1 MLKRI
6 AQIFLGKST
15 ASASKKPAENNAEI
29 EQSPPRAKHRQEK
42 HQHQRTPSAHT
53 PSSRGSGAERNTNH
67 ERRRNT
73 PKPDN
78 SPEAGFTLQAE
89 DLANITPAEV
99 NIVKRDAHSIS
110 RRDISSAALKVLYRL
125 GDAGYQAFLVGGG
138 VRDLLLGGHPKDF
151 DISTNATPEQVKTV
165 FRNARIIGRRFK
177 IVHVRFGREIIE
189 VTTFRAHHDTQP
201 LADGQD
207 RKSIRDLD
215 SAHAASGMILRDNV
229 YGKIDEDAMRR
240 DFSVNAIYY
249 TTKGFALLDFVDGL
263 ADIDARLIRM
273 IGDPEVR
280 YREDPVRLLRA
291 VRLASKLG
299 FDIES
304 GTKAPIKALAPLLAS
319 ISSARLFDETVK
331 LFTTGKAQHTF
342 NMLREY
348 DLADYLFKPALAA
361 LDEAKPAH
369 ARLLEKAMDN
379 TDKRLAQGKSITP
392 AFMYA
397 ALLWPALQQRLEQL
411 HSTGGRPPMPVLQQ
425 ASSQAVVDQLQF
437 TAIPKRLTA
446 MMRDIWELQWR
457 MEPRSAKQIES
468 VYSHPK
474 FRAAYDFLILREEA
488 GEETANAGQWW
499 TDFQACDQAGQQA
512 MMDNLTPAPGK
523 NKRKRRRRRKPQETG
538 KA

>member
-15 ASASKKPAENNAEI
+15 ASASTEHAEKNAELATSS
-29 EQSPPRAKHRQEK
+29 ENANHRSAKRQHPPKSHAKSNSERSSSSSPSE
-42 HQHQRTPSAHT
+42 
-53 PSSRGSGAERNTNH
+53 
-67 ERRRNT
+67 
-73 PKPDN
+73 
-78 SPEAGFTLQAE
+78 GFTLRAK
-89 DLANITPAEV
+89 DLASMSPTDV
-99 NIVKRDAHSIS
+99 NIVKRDGHSIS
-110 RRDISSAALKVLYRL
+110 RRDISPAALKVLYRL

-151 DISTNATPEQVKTV
+151 DISTNATPEQVKAV

-201 LADGQD
+201 LAEDQD
-207 RKSIRDLD
+207 RKSIKHLD

-249 TTKGFALLDFVDGL
+249 TTNGFALLDFVDGL
-263 ADIDARLIRM
+263 ADIEARLIRM
-273 IGDPEVR
+273 IGNPEQR

-299 FDIES
+299 FNIEAN
-304 GTKAPIKALAPLLAS
+304 TKAPIKALAPLLAS

-331 LFTTGKAQHTF
+331 LFTTGKAHHTF
-342 NMLREY
+342 SMLREY
-348 DLADYLFKPALAA
+348 DLADYLFKPAIAA
-361 LDEAKPAH
+361 LDQAKPAH
-369 ARLLEKAMDN
+369 ARLLEKAMEN

-397 ALLWPALQQRLEQL
+397 ALLWPALQQQLSQL
-411 HSTGGRPPMPVLQQ
+411 HTHSGKPPMPILQQ
-425 ASSQAVVDQLQF
+425 AASQVIMEQIQF

-446 MMRDIWELQWR
+446 MMREIWELQWR
-457 MEPRSAKQIES
+457 MTPRSAKQIES
-468 VYSHPK
+468 VYTHPK
-474 FRAAYDFLILREEA
+474 FRAAYDFLVLREDA
-488 GEETANAGQWW
+488 GEDTANAGQWW
-499 TDFQACDQAGQQA
+499 TDFQVCDSAGQRA
-512 MMDNLTPAPGK
+512 MIDNLAPPPNK
-523 NKRKRRRRRKPQETG
+523 NKRKRRRRKKPQETG